1 MAQSSAFLTYDA
13 AGNREDLMDVVTNI
27 SPIETPMFSS
37 FKKVKASAT
46 LVEWMTESLAAAAA
60 NAQIE
65 GSDYAFSK
73 PTARTRVTNNAQIV
87 RKTWEVSDTQEAVD
101 KAGVESE
108 YAHRMQNA
116 LKELARDIE
125 YALVN
130 GTGNSGASGTARSL
144 KGVLAFITTNVET
157 GSGTGTQA
165 LTESLFNDVLQTA
178 FTAGGNP
185 DTVYANGWQ
194 KRKISAFSTPSTRN
208 IDAEDK
214 KLVAAVDIYESDFG
228 LLRIKLDRYMPTD
241 KVAVLEQDKWAVA
254 SLRPIKVD
262 QNVARVGSAKRAAVE
277 AELTLVAYNEAASA
291 KITELTTS

>member
-46 LVEWMTESLAAAAA
+46 LVEWMTESLASAAS

-73 PTARTRVTNNAQIV
+73 PTARTRVTNNAQIL

-178 FTAGGNP
+178 YAAGGNP

-241 KVAVLEQDKWAVA
+241 KVALLEQDKWAVA
-254 SLRPIKVD
+254 NLRPIKVD

>member
-27 SPIETPMFSS
+27 SPIDTPMFSS

-60 NAQIE
+60 NTNIE
-65 GSDYAFSK
+65 GSDYSFSK
-73 PTARTRVTNNAQIV
+73 PTARTRVTNNTQIL

-116 LKELARDIE
+116 LKELGRDIE

-130 GTGNSGASGTARSL
+130 GTGNSGASGTARAL

-178 FTAGGNP
+178 YAAGGNP

-241 KVAVLEQDKWAVA
+241 KVALLEQDKWAVA
-254 SLRPIKVD
+254 TLRPIKVD
-262 QNVARVGSAKRAAVE
+262 QNVARVGSARRAAVE

-291 KITELTTS
+291 QITELTTA